1 MTSLTDISA
10 MLALWAACPD
20 HRGALATVVYV
31 KGSAYRR
38 PGARMLV
45 TSDDRSA
52 GMISGGCLEDDVR
65 EHARKAIASGEPRIV
80 TYDSTA
86 PEDIVFGL
94 GLGCNGVVKVLIEPV
109 GAAAPDSECDPLTF
123 LAVCHDRRQ
132 SGRMATVFSSENGPA
147 SARVA
152 ARLIRWPDGH
162 ITANFDDASLRA
174 QLLRTMDDT
183 TGRRAAIRQIPCAGG
198 GRFGALFETIAPPTP
213 LLIFGAGDDAM
224 PLAQLAKQIGWHVTV
239 MDARPAYAKPE
250 RFPSADAVLCVQPD
264 AIAQHLQ
271 IALTPQAVAMVMTH
285 SFNRDKELLHTLVP
299 RKLRYTGVLG
309 PRIRTQRLLDELAAE
324 GTTFTSEMIE
334 RLHGPAGLDIAAETP
349 EEIAISIV
357 AEMRAVLGRRN
368 GAPLADRVGSI
379 HEPVDEAVTAS

>member
-10 MLALWAACPD
+10 MLAVWAACAD

-45 TSDDRSA
+45 TSDGRSA

-65 EHARKAIASGEPRIV
+65 EHAAKVIASGEPRIV

-86 PEDIVFGL
+86 PDDIVFGL

-147 SARVA
+147 SARPA

-162 ITANFDDASLRA
+162 ITANFEDPVLRA
-174 QLLRTMDDT
+174 QLLRTLDDT
-183 TGRRAAIRQIPCAGG
+183 NGRRAAIRQIPCEVG
-198 GRFGALFETIAPPTP
+198 GRFGALFETIAPPTS

-239 MDARPAYAKPE
+239 IDARPAYAKAE

-264 AIAQHLQ
+264 AIAQHAQ
-271 IALTPQAVAMVMTH
+271 IALAPQAIAMVMTH
-285 SFNRDKELLHTLVP
+285 SFTRDKEILRTLVP

-309 PRIRTQRLLDELAAE
+309 PHVRTQRLLDELASE
-324 GTTFTSEMIE
+324 GATFTAEMIE

-349 EEIAISIV
+349 EEIAISII

-368 GAPLADRVGSI
+368 SAPLAQRIGSI
-379 HEPVDEAVTAS
+379 HEPVDEAVAS

>member
-10 MLALWAACPD
+10 MLAVWAACAD

-45 TSDDRSA
+45 TSDGRSA

-65 EHARKAIASGEPRIV
+65 EHAAKVIASGEPRIV

-94 GLGCNGVVKVLIEPV
+94 GCNGVVKVLIEPV
-109 GAAAPDSECDPLTF
+109 GAAARDSECDPLTF

-147 SARVA
+147 SARPA

-162 ITANFDDASLRA
+162 ITANFEDPVLRA
-174 QLLRTMDDT
+174 QLLRTLDDT
-183 TGRRAAIRQIPCAGG
+183 NGRRAAIRQIPCEVG
-198 GRFGALFETIAPPTP
+198 GRFGALFETIAPPTS

-239 MDARPAYAKPE
+239 IDARPAYAKAE

-264 AIAQHLQ
+264 AIAQHAQ
-271 IALTPQAVAMVMTH
+271 IALAPQAIAMVMTH
-285 SFNRDKELLHTLVP
+285 SFTRDKEILRTLVP

-309 PRIRTQRLLDELAAE
+309 PHVRTQRLLDELASE
-324 GTTFTSEMIE
+324 GATFTAEMIE

-349 EEIAISIV
+349 EEIAISII

-368 GAPLADRVGSI
+368 GAPLAQRIGSI
-379 HEPVDEAVTAS
+379 HEPVDEAVAS